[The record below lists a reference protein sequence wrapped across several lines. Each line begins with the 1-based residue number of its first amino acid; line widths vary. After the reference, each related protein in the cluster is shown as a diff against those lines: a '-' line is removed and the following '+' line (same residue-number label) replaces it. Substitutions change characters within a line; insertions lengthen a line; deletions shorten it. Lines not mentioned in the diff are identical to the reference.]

1 MSLCPSLSPH
11 SCLRDELVFTTTP
24 APTVPHGI
32 ESAASTL
39 PPHGC
44 PRVEL
49 VEALSLRRFATPKS
63 WSCSHSHA
71 PVAWAVSLSCARLS
85 SPVARAQSRSAT
97 SFHRQVSFAMNDFAI
112 SVSRAAKRTVPSGFP
127 NDSAGPIHGPRSHEA
142 RLSRGCPRNTTSPTA
157 RVGPYSKADLT
168 AQFPRRQNRPHA

>member
-1 MSLCPSLSPH
+1 MSSCPSLSPR

-49 VEALSLRRFATPKS
+49 VEALSPRRFATPKS

-71 PVAWAVSLSCARLS
+71 PVARAVSLSCARLS
-85 SPVARAQSRSAT
+85 SSVARAQSRSAT

-127 NDSAGPIHGPRSHEA
+127 DDSAGPIHGPRSHEA
-142 RLSRGCPRNTTSPTA
+142 RSLSRFPAGSNEPHCTGR
-157 RVGPYSKADLT
+157 PYSKADLT
-168 AQFPRRQNRPHA
+168 AQFPRR